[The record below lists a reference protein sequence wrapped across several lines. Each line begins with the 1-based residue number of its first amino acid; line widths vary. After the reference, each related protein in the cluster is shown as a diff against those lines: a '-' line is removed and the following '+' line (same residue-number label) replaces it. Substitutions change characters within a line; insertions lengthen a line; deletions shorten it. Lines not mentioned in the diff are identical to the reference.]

1 MSSGERFG
9 DITSSSKTIILVAV
23 HSGVDFLSY
32 VSSAV
37 WTPDFW
43 HLAFD
48 DALYIDYHVALSS
61 SFLGI

>member
-23 HSGVDFLSY
+23 QSGVDFLSY

-37 WTPDFW
+37 WTSDIW
-43 HLAFD
+43 DLAFE
-48 DALYIDYHVALSS
+48 DAPYIYYHVALSS